1 MSSAIVRSCIA
12 NSTINDMLTDRENI
26 RSMMQKEMFN
36 VVKGWGVWV
45 ETFEVTSVTIA
56 SANLFRDLQ
65 TNYREKIR
73 KDAEICKME
82 FATEL
87 RKIKQEYDQKQAAF
101 RREIDE
107 KKQIINQ
114 QYDIEINGK
123 DEENQLKLQAIDQE
137 MG

>member
-56 SANLFRDLQ
+56 SSNLFRDLQ

-73 KDAEICKME
+73 KDSEICKME

-114 QYDIEINGK
+114 
-123 DEENQLKLQAIDQE
+123 
-137 MG
+137 